1 MSKRLE
7 LLFDL
12 LRENRV
18 STKTVKTETSISNS
32 PSPSQ
37 LSQST
42 LESLNQLVQ
51 LIQIGDYGNGL
62 GLHTQMVSGP
72 DFSKIASFM
81 PGIKILLQLAMQL
94 QVYLR

>member
-1 MSKRLE
+1 
-7 LLFDL
+7 LL
-12 LRENRV
+12 
-18 STKTVKTETSISNS
+18 
-32 PSPSQ
+32 SQ
-37 LSQST
+37 LSQNT

-81 PGIKILLQLAMQL
+81 PGIKVLLQLAMQL